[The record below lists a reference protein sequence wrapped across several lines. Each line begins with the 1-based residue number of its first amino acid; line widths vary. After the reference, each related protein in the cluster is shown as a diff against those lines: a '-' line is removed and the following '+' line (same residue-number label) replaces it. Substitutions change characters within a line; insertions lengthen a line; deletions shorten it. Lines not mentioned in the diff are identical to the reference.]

1 MLKAINSSRSIKKTS
16 NNEINI
22 VASSVTRKEAFQ
34 GRVGGKNL
42 PNRLCLKT
50 RLGNKMSYN
59 FTNCG

>member
-16 NNEINI
+16 NNKKN
-22 VASSVTRKEAFQ
+22 VVVSSVTRKEAFQ
-34 GRVGGKNL
+34 GRVGKNL
-42 PNRLCLKT
+42 PDRLCLKT